1 MKRALLLFL
10 AFTAAWLAGCD
21 KQDDGPAP
29 ELTLSG
35 GTEKTLATGGG
46 SESVTFTTNT
56 TWSAEIASATPGE
69 WCRVSPESGGAGTA
83 TVTVTAEA
91 NPDTRSR
98 TAVLT
103 IRAGGLTETVTFTQG
118 EKGTVSLAQKVY
130 QDIPAEGLSF
140 DILFDGSLDCD
151 QYGAKVLIGG
161 AGDIGSS
168 LAVLCKA
175 MGAETLGIR
184 RNAGKPAPGIDRMYT
199 LADLDRLLPEC
210 DVVALVFPRSP
221 ETDGLMNEERLR
233 RMKPDAVLL
242 NGGRGTAVDCDALAR
257 VLAEGRLYGA
267 GLDVTEPEPLPAGH
281 PLWSEPRAVIT
292 PHVAG
297 GNSLAITADKIAGIA
312 LENLTRYLAGE
323 QPANRLK

>member
-1 MKRALLLFL
+1 METILNALVLTPEQRQQFLDAAPGVPQRFLRDADITPADLKGVTVMLGNPPVEAVRQGGQSLRWLHTRSAGADQYQAPGVLPEGAMLSSSVGAYGVSVSEHLFAMLLAILKRLPQYRDNQREER
-10 AFTAAWLAGCD
+10 W
-21 KQDDGPAP
+21 Q
-29 ELTLSG
+29 
-35 GTEKTLATGGG
+35 
-46 SESVTFTTNT
+46 
-56 TWSAEIASATPGE
+56 
-69 WCRVSPESGGAGTA
+69 RVGTA
-83 TVTVTAEA
+83 
-91 NPDTRSR
+91 R
-98 TAVLT
+98 TLH
-103 IRAGGLTETVTFTQG
+103 
-118 EKGTVSLAQKVY
+118 
-130 QDIPAEGLSF
+130 
-140 DILFDGSLDCD
+140 
-151 QYGAKVLIGG
+151 GAKVLIGG

-242 NGGRGTAVDCDALAR
+242 NGGRGPAVDCDALAR